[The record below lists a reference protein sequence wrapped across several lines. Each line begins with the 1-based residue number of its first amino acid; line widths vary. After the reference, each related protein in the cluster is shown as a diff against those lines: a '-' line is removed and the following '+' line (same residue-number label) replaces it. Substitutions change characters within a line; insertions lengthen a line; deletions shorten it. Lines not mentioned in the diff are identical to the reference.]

1 MIAIHID
8 KETRFVHVRRY
19 ALEEEFE
26 STPNIG
32 STHYRIL
39 KSKTLSNTFLHY
51 YCGFYLSW
59 LLDGQTIV
67 LDQAMIN
74 EKDLEYLRQK
84 RWKFLEMGLD
94 YVANYAFKSNET
106 VVMEHDGLA
115 FVVRDLAVAKR
126 ILAQNKLSKLLQ
138 SIRPLFKLGKNACYL
153 ESYSTAPIEQSFQYE
168 RRLFEKAGY
177 TVTFT
182 RLDSC
187 VVKMEY
193 NVI

>member
-1 MIAIHID
+1 MIAVHID
-8 KETRFVHVRRY
+8 PETRFVHIRTY
-19 ALEEEFE
+19 ALEQEFE

-51 YCGFYLSW
+51 YGGSYLSW

-74 EKDLEYLRQK
+74 EQDLEYLRGM
-84 RWKFLEMGLD
+84 RGRFLEMGLD
-94 YVANYAFKSNET
+94 YIANYAFKSDKT
-106 VVMEHDGLA
+106 FVMEHDGLA
-115 FVVRDLAVAKR
+115 FVARDLAVAKR
-126 ILAQNKLSKLLQ
+126 ILAQNKLNKLLQ
-138 SIRPLFKLGKNACYL
+138 SIKPLFKLGKNACYL
-153 ESYSTAPIEQSFQYE
+153 ESYSTAPIEKSFQYE

-177 TVTFT
+177 AVTFT

-187 VVKMEY
+187 VVRMEY
-193 NVI
+193 DVI